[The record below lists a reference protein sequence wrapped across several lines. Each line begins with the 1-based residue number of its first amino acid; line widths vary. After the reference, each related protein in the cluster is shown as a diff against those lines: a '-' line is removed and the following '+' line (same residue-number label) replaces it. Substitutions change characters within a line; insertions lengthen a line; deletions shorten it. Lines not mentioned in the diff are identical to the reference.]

1 MLHVNW
7 TKSGEMLK
15 CETAHLQLHEV
26 KRQKKKKKKKK
37 FFHKWKMFRDKRRAA
52 GVHQANQMEVVSIW
66 DSHMLSLARCF
77 FNWRLNWTITFSS
90 KVRISI
96 VGHLILM
103 REVGA
108 DLSSSFS
115 ENDNTVWFRGMTSAK
130 VKTYET
136 FSVLMQWLKHGWML
150 VFLFFSYFLFG
161 LFPNFLLPLPT
172 HHLALTYHTIATN
185 QGGWRKTHASSVTHE
200 ATAPFRNA
208 SHVVPQSSITNLE
221 QSAIRPLLHTW
232 ADRCSWMPSV
242 TLIDRG
248 DRVCLVHPYKQPVL
262 HSWLLPTYGCGIVN
276 IWTCVM
282 FNVNYECLV
291 NEAFL
296 DLGFFFFLKYL
307 ETNFHNSRME
317 INESHT
323 K

>member
-1 MLHVNW
+1 MRHISVYDNQLRSLSSLRSSKQFPHIQQVKVICHSVCEPRTLPSPECW
-7 TKSGEMLK
+7 DHATCKLDQVWEMLK

-26 KRQKKKKKKKK
+26 KRQKKNNNSNF

-77 FNWRLNWTITFSS
+77 FNWTLNWTITFSS

-172 HHLALTYHTIATN
+172 HHLALTYHTTATN
-185 QGGWRKTHASSVTHE
+185 QGGWRKTSVLPPWHMK
-200 ATAPFRNA
+200 
-208 SHVVPQSSITNLE
+208 
-221 QSAIRPLLHTW
+221 PLHLFE
-232 ADRCSWMPSV
+232 M
-242 TLIDRG
+242 
-248 DRVCLVHPYKQPVL
+248 
-262 HSWLLPTYGCGIVN
+262 LLMLCHR
-276 IWTCVM
+276 
-282 FNVNYECLV
+282 
-291 NEAFL
+291 AA
-296 DLGFFFFLKYL
+296 
-307 ETNFHNSRME
+307 
-317 INESHT
+317 
-323 K
+323 